1 MKNEL
6 PAYLARVVK
15 ILEASE
21 PGLRLVEW
29 RPYRRAPFRYALRF
43 ESDVARTDDEL
54 SELEQRMFAILYEKL
69 GDQRMLVYTAVT
81 PATATT
87 SA

>member
-6 PAYLARVVK
+6 PAYLKRVVK
-15 ILEASE
+15 DLQAAE

-29 RPYRRAPFRYALRF
+29 QPYRRSPFRYALRF
-43 ESDVARTDDEL
+43 ESDVARTDEEL
-54 SELEQRMFAILYEKL
+54 SELEQRMWTILHEKL
-69 GDQRMLVYTAVT
+69 GERRILVYTAVAPT
-81 PATATT
+81 PATT

>member
-6 PAYLARVVK
+6 PAYLQRAVK
-15 ILEASE
+15 DLQAAE

-29 RPYRRAPFRYALRF
+29 QPYRRSPFRYALRF
-43 ESDVARTDDEL
+43 ESDVARTDEEL
-54 SELEQRMFAILYEKL
+54 ADLEHRVSDLLYEKL
-69 GDQRMLVYTAVT
+69 GQRRILVYTEVA
-81 PATATT
+81 PAPAAA